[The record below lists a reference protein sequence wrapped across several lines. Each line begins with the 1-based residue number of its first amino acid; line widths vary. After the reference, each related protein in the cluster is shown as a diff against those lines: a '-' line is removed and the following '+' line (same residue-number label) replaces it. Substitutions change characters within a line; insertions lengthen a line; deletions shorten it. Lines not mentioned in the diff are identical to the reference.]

1 MNARL
6 ALTLFLVGMGLVLLA
21 ALFKILHWPG
31 ADIAIIIGLILQAA
45 GGILFLYKLFA
56 KPGIKKF

>member
-6 ALTLFLVGMGLVLLA
+6 ALTLFLVGMGLVLFA
-21 ALFKILHWPG
+21 ALLKVMHWPG
-31 ADIAIIIGLILQAA
+31 ADIIIILGLTLQVA

-56 KPGIKKF
+56 KPGIKKV